1 MARELR
7 RMSVQEKN
15 QMKRILTLAG
25 LTAVAVLMT
34 AGLAVAQDAK
44 KEEGLKLFS
53 TKKCTTCH
61 SIAGKGNKKGALDE
75 VGSKLTAAQI
85 KAWITDPVAAAAKA
99 KPAPTRKPAMKKTP
113 LSASE
118 VDTLVALL
126 TSLKKS
132 VP

>member
-1 MARELR
+1 
-7 RMSVQEKN
+7 
-15 QMKRILTLAG
+15 MKRTLTLAG
-25 LTAVAVLMT
+25 LTALGALMT
-34 AGLAVAQDAK
+34 AGLAAAQDAK
-44 KEEGLKLFS
+44 KEEGLALFS
-53 TKKCTTCH
+53 TRKCTTCH
-61 SIAGKGNKKGALDE
+61 SIAGRGNKKGALDE

-85 KAWITDPVAAAAKA
+85 KEWLVDPVAAAARA

-113 LSASE
+113 LSASD

>member
-1 MARELR
+1 
-7 RMSVQEKN
+7 
-15 QMKRILTLAG
+15 MKRILTLAS

-44 KEEGLKLFS
+44 KEEGLKLFAG
-53 TKKCTTCH
+53 KKCTTCH

-85 KAWITDPVAAAAKA
+85 KEWITDPVAAAAKT

-113 LSASE
+113 LSAPE